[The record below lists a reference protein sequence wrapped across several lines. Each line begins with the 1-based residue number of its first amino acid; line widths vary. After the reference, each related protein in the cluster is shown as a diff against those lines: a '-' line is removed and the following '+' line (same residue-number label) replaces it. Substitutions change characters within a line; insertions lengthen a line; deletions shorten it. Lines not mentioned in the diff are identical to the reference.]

1 MSRSELTILVVLSHG
16 EQYGREI
23 LKKATELGG
32 VTLGG
37 LYTTLN
43 RMEEKGLVVGRWGDD
58 SEAREGARR
67 RYYSLTAD
75 GARVLSEARDLM
87 KAARRLPLVLEA

>member
-1 MSRSELTILVVLSHG
+1 
-16 EQYGREI
+16 
-23 LKKATELGG
+23 LGG

-43 RMEEKGLVVGRWGDD
+43 RMEEKRLVVGRWGEE

-75 GARVLSEARDLM
+75 GARVLSEAQSLM
-87 KAARRLPLVLEA
+87 RAAKRRPLTAERRQLTPAEA